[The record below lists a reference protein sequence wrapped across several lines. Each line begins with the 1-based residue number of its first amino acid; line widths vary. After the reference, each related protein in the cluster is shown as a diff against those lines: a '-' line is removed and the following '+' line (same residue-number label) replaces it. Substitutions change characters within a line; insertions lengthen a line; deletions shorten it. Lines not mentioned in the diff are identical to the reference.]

1 MLNRSSMGYASAA
14 FAAVAALALAMPSK
28 GYAQGAVNSAPR
40 PAPDIPAAQPVPVT
54 KDAPAPALAAEPQ
67 AETATPPA
75 PAPTPPVVAE
85 PAPAPLVLP
94 PMDDV
99 LDPVAQALSAM
110 ENLERQFEAAKGS
123 DTDLSLQRVEL
134 EKLVGESGS
143 AGDALK
149 PRIEAAKVQLD
160 KLGPAPKD
168 KQPAES
174 QQIAAERTR
183 LTAIV
188 TTLEGAF
195 KSTELVKVRASQLTA
210 RIQSVRHGLFAK
222 NLFQRSGSPLLPGIW
237 RQIGSDYGN
246 ANRQLQAVFGTWRGI
261 ISARPAETAL
271 VFGLALAAYAL
282 VWGLLV
288 RPLARLMPAGR
299 SQPPSYARR
308 AAAASL
314 AAPAYALP
322 GVVAACVLY
331 FGADAADLIY
341 SRVEALSQTLFEG
354 TVVVIVVAALGRAIL
369 EPKRPEWRLMDL
381 SDRASRSLLR
391 SVLAIALVY
400 ALDQILKD
408 AIRLLVLPLPF
419 TVALSFVT
427 SLAFAGLLLRVVATP
442 FVPATRLSLPTG
454 AEAEGHVQP
463 VLTRMHPRWLKWPL
477 LALAAAIVGSALT
490 GYVALSR
497 FGAGQVVITGSFVV
511 LVILIHLAIRTTE
524 RAIASPKSMLGGWLS
539 KGLGVEDGQ
548 RQLIART
555 LSILLHILLACVAVP
570 ALFLAWG
577 FSSNDVLAT
586 SKSALL
592 GFQIGQ
598 LRISVFRILLAL
610 ALFLGLLFATRLA
623 QRWLHSTV
631 LRPDRMDPG
640 IANSIHQ
647 GVGYGGFTLAAIA
660 AISFGGVDITNL
672 AILAGAL
679 SVGIGFGLQS
689 IVNNFVSGLILL
701 VERPIKVGDLIVLRG
716 GGQGFVRSISVRS
729 TEIETADK
737 SSLIVPNSELITN
750 VVTNWTH
757 RNALA
762 RVAIKVN
769 ASYKSDPAHVLAV
782 LTELT
787 KSVPLAMQQPP
798 PNVSLDN
805 LGADALEFSIS
816 VVVSDVNKSG
826 EVQTMLR
833 TAVYHAFQKN
843 GIEFPTPERDIY
855 LRDLDGVKVLL
866 ARVIEERQRK
876 AAEAA
881 SMAGTARETK
891 EAGAG

>member
-1 MLNRSSMGYASAA
+1 MEDVLN
-14 FAAVAALALAMPSK
+14 
-28 GYAQGAVNSAPR
+28 
-40 PAPDIPAAQPVPVT
+40 PVT
-54 KDAPAPALAAEPQ
+54 
-67 AETATPPA
+67 
-75 PAPTPPVVAE
+75 
-85 PAPAPLVLP
+85 
-94 PMDDV
+94 
-99 LDPVAQALSAM
+99 QALSTM
-110 ENLERQFEAAKGS
+110 ESLERQFDTAKGS
-123 DTDLSLQRVEL
+123 DTALGLQRVEL
-134 EKLVGESGS
+134 EKLAADSDG
-143 AGDALK
+143 AADALK
-149 PRIEAAKVQLD
+149 PRIEAARVQLD

-174 QQIAAERTR
+174 QQIAAERAR
-183 LTAIV
+183 LTSIV

-210 RIQSVRHGLFAK
+210 RVQSVRHSLFAQ

-237 RQIGSDYGN
+237 RQIASEYPN
-246 ANRQLQAVFGTWRGI
+246 AKRQLQAVFGTWRGI
-261 ISARPAETAL
+261 INSRLSDTGL
-271 VFGLALAAYAL
+271 VVGLALTAY
-282 VWGLLV
+282 LLLLWLIA
-288 RPLARLMPAGR
+288 RPLAQLMPQR
-299 SQPPSYARR
+299 PQQPSYARR

-341 SRVEALSQTLFEG
+341 SRVEALSETLFEG
-354 TVVVIVVAALGRAIL
+354 AIVVIVVSALGRAIL

-381 SDRASRSLLR
+381 SDRASKSLLR

-400 ALDQILKD
+400 ALDQVLKD

-419 TVALSFVT
+419 SVALSFIT

-442 FVPATRLSLPTG
+442 FSPTPRPPPAATG
-454 AEAEGHVQP
+454 EASDPVQSP
-463 VLTRMHPRWLKWPL
+463 VLSRMHPRWLKWPL
-477 LALAAAIVGSALT
+477 LALAIAIVGSALT

-497 FGAGQVVITGSFVV
+497 FVAGQVVITGSFVV
-511 LVILIHLAIRTTE
+511 LVILLHLAIRTGE
-524 RAIASPKSMLGGWLS
+524 RALASPKTTVGGWMS
-539 KGLGVEDGQ
+539 KGLGIEEGQ
-548 RQLIART
+548 RRLIART
-555 LSILLHILLACVAVP
+555 LSILLHIVLGCVAVP

-598 LRISVFRILLAL
+598 LRISLFRILLAL
-610 ALFLGLLFATRLA
+610 ALFLGLLFATRLI
-623 QRWLHSTV
+623 QRWLQSSV

-647 GVGYGGFTLAAIA
+647 GVGYGGFALAAIA
-660 AISFGGVDITNL
+660 AISFGGIDITNL

-737 SSLIVPNSELITN
+737 SSMIVPNSELITN

-757 RNALA
+757 RNSLA
-762 RVAIKVN
+762 RAAIKVN
-769 ASYKSDPAHVLAV
+769 ASYKSDPAKVLAV
-782 LTELT
+782 LADVA
-787 KSVPLAMQQPP
+787 KSVPNAMQQPP
-798 PNVSLDN
+798 PIVSLDN
-805 LGADALEFSIS
+805 LGPDALEYSIS
-816 VVVSDVNKSG
+816 VVVADVNKSG
-826 EVQTMLR
+826 DTQTQLR
-833 TAVYHAFQKN
+833 TAVYHAFQNN

-866 ARVIEERQRK
+866 ARVLEERQRK
-876 AAEAA
+876 ATEAA
-881 SMAGTARETK
+881 SMAGTARETSDS
-891 EAGAG
+891 